1 MKKLNYKKSKLFV
14 SFISLLL
21 VVQMM
26 VSPLVNADP
35 LLIDES
41 EETVGISEESLPA
54 SDIEESTS
62 DSMSESEMP
71 SDSPS
76 INDSKALSEDPLKDT
91 DLISSE
97 ESDPENSDKILQ
109 PEASP
114 SNSPIQ
120 LLETTEFITQPVDGG
135 LKITDWLGEGT
146 VVVIPDMIDGTSVVA
161 IGRNALQKFG
171 LTEITLG
178 KNIKVVEDYAF
189 ADNNITKLTIPVES
203 ALEEIGEYAFRDNL
217 LSTFIFPA
225 KLKVL
230 AKGAFSNNNL
240 TSVTSNSVIA
250 DIGDIVFEKNKLI
263 EVTLGNSITSFGKSV
278 FLIMDVM

>member
-1 MKKLNYKKSKLFV
+1 
-14 SFISLLL
+14 
-21 VVQMM
+21 
-26 VSPLVNADP
+26 
-35 LLIDES
+35 
-41 EETVGISEESLPA
+41 
-54 SDIEESTS
+54 
-62 DSMSESEMP
+62 
-71 SDSPS
+71 
-76 INDSKALSEDPLKDT
+76 
-91 DLISSE
+91 
-97 ESDPENSDKILQ
+97 
-109 PEASP
+109 
-114 SNSPIQ
+114 
-120 LLETTEFITQPVDGG
+120 

-278 FLIMDVM
+278 FSDNGRYVKIITENPSIPKLEKIDGLYGHVVGGN

>member
-76 INDSKALSEDPLKDT
+76 INDSKALSEDP
-91 DLISSE
+91 
-97 ESDPENSDKILQ
+97 P
-109 PEASP
+109 
-114 SNSPIQ
+114 
-120 LLETTEFITQPVDGG
+120 
-135 LKITDWLGEGT
+135 LKIQ
-146 VVVIPDMIDGTSVVA
+146 I
-161 IGRNALQKFG
+161 
-171 LTEITLG
+171 
-178 KNIKVVEDYAF
+178 
-189 ADNNITKLTIPVES
+189 
-203 ALEEIGEYAFRDNL
+203 
-217 LSTFIFPA
+217 
-225 KLKVL
+225 
-230 AKGAFSNNNL
+230 
-240 TSVTSNSVIA
+240 
-250 DIGDIVFEKNKLI
+250 
-263 EVTLGNSITSFGKSV
+263 
-278 FLIMDVM
+278 